1 MFSAVKFEGR
11 VMAQKLENFI
21 VSYTNFIIQYRFFV
35 ILLVLACVGIS
46 GYGMKNLGFSTN
58 YRAFFSKA
66 NPELNTFEEFQNI
79 YTKNDNI
86 LFVIQPKDKKIFTQD
101 LTALLED
108 ITEQAWRIPYASRVD
123 SITNFQNSY
132 AEENDLIVEDLISD
146 SKNLSDADMQKKQQ
160 IAMNELL
167 LHQRLIAY
175 DGEATGINVTL
186 QYPEKSIT
194 EVPAAAAEARRIAE
208 YARAHYPDLKVALTG
223 VSMMNNAFSESGMKD
238 MGTLMPLMYLMILTV
253 MIVMLRS
260 FAGTIATLLIIIS
273 SIVTAMGLAGHAGIL
288 LTPIT
293 MSAPTIVLTLA
304 VADSVH
310 ILISMLKLMAEG
322 KDKKTALIESMRINF
337 IAISIT
343 SLTTIIGFAVLNFSD
358 SPPFNDLGNITV
370 AGIFAAWLYSI
381 TLLPALM
388 SILPVKAR
396 KIGDGKDYMSS
407 FLQAYSRFVIVN
419 RKAVLAFV
427 SFAALGMMVLVPTLE
442 LNDQW
447 VKYFDKSI
455 EFRRDADFGIKELT
469 GVYPIE
475 FSIEADG
482 SGGISEPLYLQK
494 LDDFT
499 EWMRTQPEVEH
510 VFSYTDIVKRL
521 NRNMHGDDTAW
532 YKIPESRELA
542 AQYLLLYEMSLT
554 YGLDLNDRINIDKS
568 ATRVTAT
575 LGDMTT
581 KQTRSFIDRAENW
594 LKENAPEYM
603 HAKATGATVMFSFI
617 SMRNIQQMLTGNIM
631 AIILISIVMILALR
645 NVGIGLLS
653 IIPNSVPILVTF
665 GIWALI
671 FGQIGMASAIVSA
684 VALGIVVDDTV
695 HFLSKYLRARR
706 EKNMDRE
713 EALEYAFQTVGV
725 ALIVTTIILT
735 LGFLIM
741 ALSSFEPNKQLGMMT
756 STNMITAII
765 FDFTLLPA
773 LLLIGFK
780 KESQASKTKQLEI

>member
-1 MFSAVKFEGR
+1 MG
-11 VMAQKLENFI
+11 QKLENFI
-21 VSYTNFIIQYRFFV
+21 TSYTDFIIKFRIFV
-35 ILLVLACVGIS
+35 ILLALAGVVS
-46 GYGMKNLGFSTN
+46 AGYGMKNLGFSTN

-66 NPELNTFEEFQNI
+66 NPELNTFEDFQNI

-86 LFVIQPKDKKIFTQD
+86 LFVIQPKDGKVFKQNI
-101 LTALLED
+101 TALLEEM
-108 ITEQAWRIPYASRVD
+108 TEQAWKIPYASRVD
-123 SITNFQNSY
+123 SLTNFQNSY
-132 AEENDLIVEDLISD
+132 AEEDDLIVEDLISD
-146 SKNLSDADMQKKQQ
+146 SHNLSDEDMAQKQK

-167 LHQRLIAY
+167 LRQRLIAD
-175 DGEATGINVTL
+175 DGEATGINITL
-186 QYPEKSIT
+186 QYPEKTIT
-194 EVPAAAAEARRIAE
+194 EVPTAVAEARKIVE
-208 YARAHYPDLKVALTG
+208 YARAKNPDLIIGLTG

-238 MGTLMPLMYLMILTV
+238 MGTLMPLMYLMILIV

-260 FAGTIATLLIIIS
+260 FGGTIATLFIIMS
-273 SIVTAMGLAGHAGIL
+273 SIITAMGLAGHAGIL

-293 MSAPTIVLTLA
+293 MSAPTIILTLA

-310 ILISMLKLMAEG
+310 ILITMIKLMAEG
-322 KDKKTALIESMRINF
+322 QDKKTALKESMRINF
-337 IAISIT
+337 VPITIT

-358 SPPFNDLGNITV
+358 SPPFNDLGNITAV
-370 AGIFAAWLYSI
+370 GIFAAWLYSI

-388 SILPVKAR
+388 SILPIKVR
-396 KIGDGKDYMSS
+396 KVSDGKNRMAN
-407 FLQAYSRFVIVN
+407 FLSAYSRFIVKR
-419 RKAVLAFV
+419 RKPVLAV
-427 SFAALGMMVLVPTLE
+427 MSAIAIGLTALVPMLE

-447 VKYFDKSI
+447 VKYFDNSI
-455 EFRRDADFGIKELT
+455 EFRRDADFGIRELT

-475 FSIEADG
+475 FSIEAKE

-494 LDDFT
+494 LDEFT

-521 NRNMHGDDTAW
+521 NRNMHGDNPEW
-532 YKIPESRELA
+532 YKIPESRGLA

-581 KQTRSFIDRAENW
+581 LQTRAFLEHAEAW
-594 LKENAPEYM
+594 LEENAPEYM
-603 HAKATGATVMFSFI
+603 HAKATGATVMFTFI
-617 SMRNIQQMLTGNIM
+617 SSRNIHQMLTGNVL
-631 AIILISIVMILALR
+631 AIALISIVMIIALR
-645 NVGIGLLS
+645 SFGIGILS

-665 GIWALI
+665 GIWTLT

-706 EKNMDRE
+706 EKNMSKE

-741 ALSSFEPNKQLGMMT
+741 ALSSFEPNKQLGLMT
-756 STNMITAII
+756 STNMVMALV

-773 LLLIGFK
+773 LLLIGTK
-780 KESQASKTKQLEI
+780 KAPKKLKTTA

>member
-1 MFSAVKFEGR
+1 MG
-11 VMAQKLENFI
+11 QKLENFI
-21 VSYTNFIIQYRFFV
+21 TSYTDFIIKFRIFA
-35 ILLVLACVGIS
+35 ILLALAGVVS
-46 GYGMKNLGFSTN
+46 AGYGMKNLGFSTN

-66 NPELNTFEEFQNI
+66 NPELNTFEDFQNI

-86 LFVIQPKDKKIFTQD
+86 LFVIQPKDGKVFKQNI
-101 LTALLED
+101 TALLEEM
-108 ITEQAWRIPYASRVD
+108 TEQAWKIPYASRVD
-123 SITNFQNSY
+123 SLTNFQNSY
-132 AEENDLIVEDLISD
+132 AEEDDLIVEDLISD
-146 SKNLSDADMQKKQQ
+146 SHNLSDEDMAQKQK

-167 LHQRLIAY
+167 LRQRLIAD
-175 DGEATGINVTL
+175 DGEATGINITL
-186 QYPEKSIT
+186 QYPEKTIT
-194 EVPAAAAEARRIAE
+194 EVPTAVAEARKIVE
-208 YARAHYPDLKVALTG
+208 YARAKNPDLIIGLTG

-238 MGTLMPLMYLMILTV
+238 MGTLMPLMYLMILIV

-260 FAGTIATLLIIIS
+260 FGGTIATLFIIMS
-273 SIVTAMGLAGHAGIL
+273 SIITAMGLAGHAGIL

-293 MSAPTIVLTLA
+293 MSAPTIILTLA

-310 ILISMLKLMAEG
+310 ILITMIKLMAEG
-322 KDKKTALIESMRINF
+322 QDKKTALKESMRINF
-337 IAISIT
+337 VPITIT

-358 SPPFNDLGNITV
+358 SPPFNDLGNITAV
-370 AGIFAAWLYSI
+370 GIFAAWLYSI

-388 SILPVKAR
+388 SILPIKVR
-396 KIGDGKDYMSS
+396 KVSDGKNRMAN
-407 FLQAYSRFVIVN
+407 FLSAYSRFIVKR
-419 RKAVLAFV
+419 RKPVLAV
-427 SFAALGMMVLVPTLE
+427 MSAIAIGLTALVPMLE

-447 VKYFDKSI
+447 VKYFDNSI
-455 EFRRDADFGIKELT
+455 EFRRDADFGIRELT

-475 FSIEADG
+475 FSIEAKE

-494 LDDFT
+494 LDEFT

-521 NRNMHGDDTAW
+521 NRNMHGDNPEW
-532 YKIPESRELA
+532 YKIPESRGLA

-581 KQTRSFIDRAENW
+581 LQTRAFLEHAEAW
-594 LKENAPEYM
+594 LEENAPEYM
-603 HAKATGATVMFSFI
+603 HAKATGATVMFTFI
-617 SMRNIQQMLTGNIM
+617 SSRNIHQMLTGNVL
-631 AIILISIVMILALR
+631 AIALISIVMIIALR
-645 NVGIGLLS
+645 SFGIGILS

-665 GIWALI
+665 GIWTLT

-706 EKNMDRE
+706 EKNMSKE

-741 ALSSFEPNKQLGMMT
+741 ALSSFEPNKQLGLMT
-756 STNMITAII
+756 STNMVMALV

-773 LLLIGFK
+773 LLLIGTK
-780 KESQASKTKQLEI
+780 KAPKKLKTTA